1 MSYPIED
8 IEGIGSAYAEK
19 LSNAGI
25 TKTGEL
31 LEKCATPKGRKE
43 VAGQTGVSEAL
54 VLKWTNMADLM
65 RISGVAEEY
74 SELLEA
80 AGVDTV
86 KELKNRNPENLAA
99 KMVEVNEQKN
109 LTRQIPSA
117 AQVTKWVEQATELE
131 PILTY

>member
-1 MSYPIED
+1 MNYPIED
-8 IEGIGSAYAEK
+8 IEGIGPAYAEK
-19 LSNAGI
+19 LSKAEI
-25 TKTGEL
+25 TKTGDL

-43 VAGQTGVSEAL
+43 VAEQTGISESV

-86 KELKNRNPENLAA
+86 KELKHRNADNLAA
-99 KMVEVNEQKN
+99 KMAEVNEQKN
-109 LTRQIPSA
+109 LTRKVPSVK
-117 AQVTKWVEQATELE
+117 QVEKWVEQAKELE
-131 PILTY
+131 PILSY